1 MKSFTWEETRFSLC
15 GLNSALCSMHLGG
28 VFLRRKKA

>member
-15 GLNSALCSMHLGG
+15 VLNCVLCSMHLGG
-28 VFLRRKKA
+28 VFLTRKAA